1 MEARREKF
9 NACKWSLAITVWA
22 AQAHS
27 RFGETGKPDMPSN
40 RGSEANE
47 QPVEFS
53 IIIPV
58 FNRQAYLAAAID
70 SISRQTY
77 KSYEVIV
84 INDGS
89 TDETAGY
96 VDSLD
101 DFASTI
107 HQENSGVSVAR
118 NHGARIAKGKYL
130 VFLDSDDVL
139 LPWSLQC
146 YSDVINLYRPSIISA
161 RTLDFEDQ
169 LPVFQDVE
177 YKTPVVRVFDDYL
190 ANAEYYSFVGASSI
204 IVESGVF
211 ARSNGFSSDMD
222 AGEDYD
228 FLLRVGLER
237 PYAKIEEPVT
247 VGYRVHAGNVSK
259 DLNGLVKGSANLLAR
274 ELAGVYPGGSRRALD
289 RNTIIGRVVRPVVV
303 ASLQQKRPKDAWHLY
318 RRSFWMHV
326 RALRLRFLF
335 GVGFLLFCAFS
346 QQAAMSL
353 SKSRGAR

>member
-1 MEARREKF
+1 MNVADSF
-9 NACKWSLAITVWA
+9 GA
-22 AQAHS
+22 AV
-27 RFGETGKPDMPSN
+27 ELDMPSN
-40 RGSEANE
+40 KDSEANE

-53 IIIPV
+53 IIVPV
-58 FNRQAYLAAAID
+58 FNRKAYLVAAIH
-70 SISRQTY
+70 SISRQTF

-84 INDGS
+84 IDDGS
-89 TDETAGY
+89 TDDTAGY
-96 VDSLD
+96 VDSLG

-107 HQENSGVSVAR
+107 RQENSGVSIAR

-146 YSDVINLYRPSIISA
+146 YSDVINLYRPSVISA
-161 RTLDFEDQ
+161 RTLEFEDQ
-169 LPVFQDVE
+169 IPLVQDVE
-177 YKTPVVRVFDDYL
+177 YEKPVVRIFDDYL
-190 ANAEYYSFVGASSI
+190 ANAKHYSFVGASCI
-204 IVESGVF
+204 IVESGAF
-211 ARSNGFSSDMD
+211 ARSNGFSSHMD

-259 DLNGLVKGSANLLAR
+259 ELNGLVKGSSNLLAR
-274 ELAGVYPGGSRRALD
+274 ELAGVYPGGSRRAID
-289 RNTIIGRVVRPVVV
+289 RITIIGRVVRPVIV
-303 ASLQQKRPKDAWHLY
+303 ASLKQKCLKDAWRLY

-346 QQAAMSL
+346 QQATKSL
-353 SKSRGAR
+353 SKSRVAR